1 MTYFTLQ
8 GFQRDCHGVTLK
20 VISDGRYSVVWVKV
34 TTDIELFSDG
44 VTMSNSTPRLLLAL
58 LLGVGAVVGGGYLW
72 VSQGEEIDT
81 YEPVDATVVHSELG
95 SSDDGA
101 SYAAITYEYTA
112 DGRTYESSNIFPG
125 PGDSTGT
132 DPQGLVD
139 DHPEGASVTA
149 YYDPANPSTAF
160 LTQERNVIIP
170 VMLVGMGGLTIF
182 VVGKELIERFA
193 G

>member
-1 MTYFTLQ
+1 MIGYA
-8 GFQRDCHGVTLK
+8 
-20 VISDGRYSVVWVKV
+20 VVWVGV

-44 VTMSNSTPRLLLAL
+44 VTMSNSTPKLLLAI

-72 VSQGEEIDT
+72 VSQNGGIDT

-95 SSDDGA
+95 SSDDG
-101 SYAAITYEYTA
+101 SYHAAITYEYTV
-112 DGRTYESSNIFPG
+112 DGQTYESSNVFPG
-125 PGDSTGT
+125 PGSRSGN

-149 YYDPANPSTAF
+149 YYDPANPSAAF
-160 LTQERNVIIP
+160 LVKERSVLFP
-170 VMLVGMGGLTIF
+170 VMLVGVGGLTVF
-182 VVGKELIERFA
+182 VAGKELVERFA

>member
-1 MTYFTLQ
+1 MIGYA
-8 GFQRDCHGVTLK
+8 
-20 VISDGRYSVVWVKV
+20 VVWVEV

-72 VSQGEEIDT
+72 VSQNEEIDT

-95 SSDDGA
+95 SSDDG
-101 SYAAITYEYTA
+101 SYHAAITYEYTV

-160 LTQERNVIIP
+160 LIQERNVIIP
-170 VMLVGMGGLTIF
+170 VMMVGMGGLTVF
-182 VVGKELIERFA
+182 VAGKELVERFA